1 MTVQMVNGKSDKLN
15 QDYLV
20 LSKIGEGSFG
30 EAFKAFS
37 NIDGKEY
44 ALSGWNDDAWYDCWE
59 CIGDDFTEAS
69 DENYTIKPI
78 YNERHEIIDYEI
90 V

>member
-44 ALSGWNDDAWYDCWE
+44 AIKKSKEVYNGE
-59 CIGDDFTEAS
+59 S
-69 DENYTIKPI
+69 DRK
-78 YNERHEIIDYEI
+78 
-90 V
+90 